1 MKNNI
6 LLMSLIIGN
15 ICLAQSVDINL
26 GEKLQDNLIQSIN
39 REITIGEDNISIQ
52 MDAKPGDGLGLLE
65 EVSFVE
71 GVIDLEIKGENNPGK
86 SFVGFAFNIQN
97 DSTYEAVYFRPF
109 NFVAEEEIR
118 RAHMV
123 QYIHHPKNTWKVLRE
138 TRTGQFENNIED
150 PPDPDDWFRARIVV
164 EDKRVIVYLDDRT
177 EPSLK
182 VERLDSH
189 KSDKIGTWTGFNSS
203 GEFRNLKIGEQD

>member
-1 MKNNI
+1 MKNNT
-6 LLMSLIIGN
+6 LLLALIIGN
-15 ICLAQSVDINL
+15 VCLAQSVEIDL
-26 GEKLQDNLIQSIN
+26 GEKLQEDQIQSIN
-39 REITIGEDNISIQ
+39 REITLGNDNTSIK
-52 MDAKPGDGLGLLE
+52 MDAKPGDGLGVIKG
-65 EVSFVE
+65 VSFIE

-123 QYIHHPKNTWKVLRE
+123 QYIHHPENTWRVLRE
-138 TRTGQFENNIED
+138 TRTGQFENGIVD
-150 PPDPDDWFRARIVV
+150 PPNPDDWFRAKIVV
-164 EDKRVIVYLDDRT
+164 EDKRVIVYMDGRS

-182 VERLDSH
+182 VERLNSH
-189 KSDKIGTWTGFNSS
+189 QSEKIGIWTGFNSS

>member
-1 MKNNI
+1 MKKNI
-6 LLMSLIIGN
+6 LLLSVFIGTMS
-15 ICLAQSVDINL
+15 LAQSVEINL
-26 GEKLQDNLIQSIN
+26 GDKLKADQIQSIN
-39 REITIGEDNISIQ
+39 REITTGVDNSSIQ
-52 MDAKPGDGLGLLE
+52 MDARPGDGLG
-65 EVSFVE
+65 VIKDISFVE

-118 RAHMV
+118 QAHMV
-123 QYIHHPKNTWKVLRE
+123 QYIHHPQYTWRVLRE
-138 TRTGQFENNIED
+138 SRTGQFENRIEN
-150 PPDPDDWFRARIVV
+150 PPDPDDWFRAKIVV
-164 EDKRVIVYLDDRT
+164 EDKRVIVYLDERT

-189 KSDKIGTWTGFNSS
+189 KSDKVGIWTGFNSS
-203 GEFRNLKIGEQD
+203 GEFRNLNIGEQD